1 MATVSNVHSPATRST
16 LTVSDEPVVRAV
28 GGELPGPLGALFATI
43 VVLVSLGL
51 FVWSL
56 IATWM
61 GHPDAALPL
70 FQVAVAG
77 TVVSLTAI
85 YAHRTLSYVV
95 ALIGAAAWLWVSV
108 APLQPFWELVFQ
120 AITVTVMIIGVNIA
134 LEAVAFLKR
143 PRF

>member
-1 MATVSNVHSPATRST
+1 MATVSNLHTPATQSE
-16 LTVSDEPVVRAV
+16 LAISDEPVVRAV
-28 GGELPGPLGALFATI
+28 GGELPRALGALFATI

-51 FVWSL
+51 FIWSL
-56 IATWM
+56 IATWS
-61 GHPDAALPL
+61 GNPGAALPL
-70 FQVAVAG
+70 FQVVVAG

-85 YAHRTLSYVV
+85 YAYRTLSYVV

-108 APLQPFWELVFQ
+108 VPLLPFWQMLFQ

-134 LEAVAFLKR
+134 LEAVKFLKR

>member
-1 MATVSNVHSPATRST
+1 MSNLHSPATQSE
-16 LTVSDEPVVRAV
+16 LAVSDEPVVRAV

-51 FVWSL
+51 FIWSL
-56 IATWM
+56 IATWS
-61 GHPDAALPL
+61 GSPDSALPL
-70 FQVAVAG
+70 FQVTTAG
-77 TVVSLTAI
+77 VVVSLTAI

-108 APLQPFWELVFQ
+108 APLLPFWEMIFQ
-120 AITVTVMIIGVNIA
+120 AITVTVMLLGVNLA
-134 LEAVAFLKR
+134 LEAVKFLKR